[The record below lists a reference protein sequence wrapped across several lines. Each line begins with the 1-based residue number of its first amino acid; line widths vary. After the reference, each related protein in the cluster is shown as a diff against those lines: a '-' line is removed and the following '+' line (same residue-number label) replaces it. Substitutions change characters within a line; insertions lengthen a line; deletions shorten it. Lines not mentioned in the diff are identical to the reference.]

1 MIPLPVLP
9 DTPGISMMAGRS
21 ASRKRSI
28 SGSTWA
34 DVTGEIVNLGFMFLL
49 TGLVG
54 TIVMTAYVILGA
66 KLFKVDF
73 SIMKGFDV
81 EKMGEDSKHLRPRAK
96 RIIIVYVIIMLLS
109 MTNKSPS
116 SPRLLVMP

>member
-1 MIPLPVLP
+1 
-9 DTPGISMMAGRS
+9 
-21 ASRKRSI
+21 
-28 SGSTWA
+28 
-34 DVTGEIVNLGFMFLL
+34 MFLL

-109 MTNKSPS
+109 IFCRNILPKK
-116 SPRLLVMP
+116 PRFLFSLTIP